1 MLQVN
6 AGKAPKQPKPLIPGQ
21 DSDEDTP
28 RGLPKYHQNAPC
40 ATKKVHT
47 VSQSATKYQI
57 APGSPD
63 GTVGPT
69 EVDGDLF
76 TYCSNQFSE
85 IMMGFAQTAY
95 ETQKMTKDWCV
106 WQASVTS
113 WIGKADEMGHPDW
126 THRTCTNMQNML
138 SFSLKDELADRES
151 GLSAQ
156 QVCKKLFLTIGA
168 VHRTEAIVA
177 DAWTMSL
184 RGAPTSGIPA
194 VDDAEM
200 KRLMQEVQE
209 NANKIFNKL
218 RGQKAAF
225 EDLNNA
231 KMDPSAFD
239 PDTIQTGLP
248 PAPLPDLPDSND
260 VDPVSLLAT
269 SVQRVRLSKH
279 VAITVSDRLKP
290 FGA

>member
-1 MLQVN
+1 
-6 AGKAPKQPKPLIPGQ
+6 
-21 DSDEDTP
+21 
-28 RGLPKYHQNAPC
+28 
-40 ATKKVHT
+40 
-47 VSQSATKYQI
+47 
-57 APGSPD
+57 
-63 GTVGPT
+63 
-69 EVDGDLF
+69 
-76 TYCSNQFSE
+76 
-85 IMMGFAQTAY
+85 
-95 ETQKMTKDWCV
+95 
-106 WQASVTS
+106 
-113 WIGKADEMGHPDW
+113 
-126 THRTCTNMQNML
+126 MQNML

-231 KMDPSAFD
+231 KMDASAFD